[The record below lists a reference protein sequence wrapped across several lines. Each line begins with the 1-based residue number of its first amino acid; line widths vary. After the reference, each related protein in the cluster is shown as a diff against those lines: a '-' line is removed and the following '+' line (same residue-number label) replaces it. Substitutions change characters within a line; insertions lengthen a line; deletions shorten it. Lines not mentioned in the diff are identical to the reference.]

1 MLMSEDEMIFV
12 SLTSTLG
19 YIMPDT
25 NAQPGLF
32 LFTTTVDVSKRDVLS
47 HRLLGDSPGTVFRV
61 LGSSQ
66 TT

>member
-1 MLMSEDEMIFV
+1 MLMSEEEMVFV

-25 NAQPGLF
+25 NAQPDLF
-32 LFTTTVDVSKRDVLS
+32 LFTTTVEISKRDVLS